1 MSTQPGATNSYTL
14 PQVRKWLTYVDDQL
28 SPDGVEFLKLGL
40 FTNVDFKKL
49 ESIHKPSQLYDAVL
63 EQRLHE
69 EKEVLRL
76 FVHALRQIGGV
87 LRGKHLT
94 DSLPNYSVTMPD
106 PLTSGETQTNF
117 KFFLCLVKIG
127 AKVRGTQTESR
138 LKEHFARRLNVHHTH
153 IADIPNLFIRLHQAG
168 IVTSESH
175 QNLAEF
181 LRTHDHKKCLK
192 YLDDFRQE
200 IGSTPL
206 QGLEE
211 GTYVVPYRLQCRQTD
226 SQGTTHFNLVEVG
239 TFVHQF
245 CSIQLVKHQRTV

>member
-1 MSTQPGATNSYTL
+1 MSTQPGAANSYAL

-40 FTNVDFKKL
+40 FTYVDFKKL

-63 EQRLHE
+63 EQRPHE

-94 DSLPNYSVTMPD
+94 NSLPNYSVTMPD
-106 PLTSGETQTNF
+106 PLTSGETQTDF

-127 AKVRGTQTESR
+127 ANVRGTQTESR

-153 IADIPNLFIRLHQAG
+153 IANIPNLFIRLHQAG
-168 IVTSESH
+168 IVTSERH
-175 QNLAEF
+175 QNLVEF
-181 LRTHDHKKCLK
+181 LRTHGHKKCVM
-192 YLDDFRQE
+192 YLDEFRRE
-200 IGSTPL
+200 TGSTPL
-206 QGLEE
+206 QH
-211 GTYVVPYRLQCRQTD
+211 D
-226 SQGTTHFNLVEVG
+226 SQGIHFSLVDVG

-245 CSIQLVKHQRTV
+245 CSIQLVKHQL